1 MRGPVCAVLLATLS
15 PMMTE
20 TASAQRVV
28 QCRITDPTGTPLNVR
43 QGPQG
48 RIIGTIRNGVS
59 VHIAATARDHKGKPW
74 VQIVEGERGRAIGWV
89 IREFVSCY

>member
-1 MRGPVCAVLLATLS
+1 MRGPVCAVLLAAMIAT
-15 PMMTE
+15 MTD

-59 VHIAATARDHKGKPW
+59 VHIAATARDHKGQPW
-74 VQIVEGERGRAIGWV
+74 AQIVEGERGRTIGWV
-89 IREFVSCY
+89 IREHVSCY